1 MIVVIPAYE
10 PDEKLLRLVDELKQQ
25 TDYKII
31 IVDDGSKNAESKDVF
46 SKLEADSAVTVL
58 HHKVNRGK
66 GRAMKTAFEYIK
78 DAGFSDDG
86 VITVDAD
93 GQHLIKDIVAVSET
107 WAKNPNALVLG
118 SRRFSGKV
126 PLRSR
131 FGNGVTRGVFAIST
145 GVRVYDTQTGLRA
158 FSTEKLDDMLKIGGE
173 RYEYEINQLLTC
185 TKTHVPIIE
194 HTIETVYLNKNETS
208 HFNTVKDSWRIYKTI
223 FTFVFSSFVSWAAD
237 YILLLVFNAILGGI
251 TGGAAVRLL
260 SFNLPP
266 LPLPRLLRVLCC
278 QNNQVPFSGLPPKF
292 FALVGARTISSLLN
306 YFLNQRLV
314 FQTKSKG
321 SVLRYYILVAALFV
335 LNYGL
340 LQLMGK
346 IGIALWL
353 AQIIAQLVIYP
364 LSFVIQRKFVFCEK
378 NTAA

>member
-46 SKLEADSAVTVL
+46 SKLEADSAVTLL

-86 VITVDAD
+86 IITVDAD

-237 YILLLVFNAILGGI
+237 YILLLVFHAILGGI

-260 SFNLPP
+260 SFN
-266 LPLPRLLRVLCC
+266 
-278 QNNQVPFSGLPPKF
+278 LPPKF

-321 SVLRYYILVAALFV
+321 SVLRYYILVAALFA

-364 LSFVIQRKFVFCEK
+364 LSFVIQRKYVFCEK
-378 NTAA
+378 KAAE

>member
-1 MIVVIPAYE
+1 M
-10 PDEKLLRLVDELKQQ
+10 LR
-25 TDYKII
+25 
-31 IVDDGSKNAESKDVF
+31 
-46 SKLEADSAVTVL
+46 
-58 HHKVNRGK
+58 
-66 GRAMKTAFEYIK
+66 
-78 DAGFSDDG
+78 
-86 VITVDAD
+86 
-93 GQHLIKDIVAVSET
+93 
-107 WAKNPNALVLG
+107 
-118 SRRFSGKV
+118 
-126 PLRSR
+126 
-131 FGNGVTRGVFAIST
+131 
-145 GVRVYDTQTGLRA
+145 
-158 FSTEKLDDMLKIGGE
+158 IGGE

-208 HFNTVKDSWRIYKTI
+208 HFNTVKVRGGYTKRFLRSFFQALSAGLRII
-223 FTFVFSSFVSWAAD
+223 SFCLCSMRYSAA
-237 YILLLVFNAILGGI
+237 LR
-251 TGGAAVRLL
+251 AVRRSLL
-260 SFNLPP
+260 SFN
-266 LPLPRLLRVLCC
+266 
-278 QNNQVPFSGLPPKF
+278 LPPKF

-378 NTAA
+378 NTTA